1 MALMM
6 RFQGKFVIPSA
17 HTQST
22 CLQKQRLILQDSVFV
37 DVVLIDL
44 YLHFKIQSHTYTK
57 KFENNYILPFKSLE
71 SVRFFERCLLFSP
84 KLHLFDQKH
93 CKNGKVIVKY
103 YYKLKWLLYK

>member
-1 MALMM
+1 MASMM

-57 KFENNYILPFKSLE
+57 KIENNYILPFKSLE
-71 SVRFFERCLLFSP
+71 SVRFFEDVSYSHQSCIYLIR
-84 KLHLFDQKH
+84 
-93 CKNGKVIVKY
+93 NTVKME
-103 YYKLKWLLYK
+103 K